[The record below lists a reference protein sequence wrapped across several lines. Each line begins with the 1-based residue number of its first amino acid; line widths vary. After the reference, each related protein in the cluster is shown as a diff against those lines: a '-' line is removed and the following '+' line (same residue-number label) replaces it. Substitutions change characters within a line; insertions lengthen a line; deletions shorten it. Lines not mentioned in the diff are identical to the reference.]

1 MKVHLSFVLTCFFK
15 PEDWYSVQLTDLWQ
29 VGFPMGVSKVT
40 LAELL
45 AKKYPSYKWE
55 KLYLLKGRFAQQ
67 KRLEQAVEALF
78 PVLFLQPLT
87 NEKDLQ
93 KFVLLLGCRDKA

>member
-1 MKVHLSFVLTCFFK
+1 M
-15 PEDWYSVQLTDLWQ
+15 QLTDLWQ

-45 AKKYPSYKWE
+45 AKKYPSYNWE

-78 PVLFLQPLT
+78 PVLFLQPPSCLNYEREET
-87 NEKDLQ
+87 HFTKTW
-93 KFVLLLGCRDKA
+93 FIARASR

>member
-1 MKVHLSFVLTCFFK
+1 M
-15 PEDWYSVQLTDLWQ
+15 QLTDLWQ

-55 KLYLLKGRFAQQ
+55 RLYLLKGRFAQQ

-78 PVLFLQPLT
+78 PVLFLSPPSYPNGERLIYK
-87 NEKDLQ
+87 NLY
-93 KFVLLLGCRDKA
+93 FFC